1 MLKFYKNSGVANL
14 IKLLLY
20 IVFFFVGIGAGVIYF
35 NNLWKSI
42 NAYKSDKSKII
53 FSSFLRFPIPIIAA
67 IIAGLFSGI
76 GGIIAVI
83 LGFSFAQ
90 FYYLIK
96 RGSQLKQDLEE
107 YAKQLEEENKNEH
120 KS

>member
-1 MLKFYKNSGVANL
+1 MLKFYKNFGAVILVKAFL
-14 IKLLLY
+14 YLTFFLLG
-20 IVFFFVGIGAGVIYF
+20 IGVGIIYF
-35 NNLWKSI
+35 NNLWKSV

-53 FSSFLRFPIPIIAA
+53 FSSFLRFPLPIIAA

-76 GGIIAVI
+76 AGIIAVI
-83 LGFSFAQ
+83 LGFSIAQ
-90 FYYLIK
+90 VYYLVK

-107 YAKQLEEENKNEH
+107 YAKQLEEENKNGN